1 MLLSGGRFS
10 RPNGWWEVDSVAAFY
25 TYQDRSWRL
34 FVTCREMRG
43 APLCKAAD
51 GKLRNKRVVRKT

>member
-1 MLLSGGRFS
+1 M
-10 RPNGWWEVDSVAAFY
+10 AAFY